1 MITVYCRRLGYCL
14 AALLLGAAAG
24 YGQGLG
30 SGEASLGYTFLRA
43 NAPPGQCGCF
53 NMNGLSGEFA
63 AGLGHGFSVVADL
76 GGDHQGNVTGS
87 GQSLWVVNYLFGPR
101 LSYRRSKRWTPFA
114 QFLVG
119 GARGSGTLFGTAATS
134 SSAAT
139 SGSAN
144 GFALSTGGGLDFNAT
159 QHFAIRLF
167 QLEYFNTRLPN
178 SVNGVQNNLRWTA
191 GVVFRFGK
199 K

>member
-1 MITVYCRRLGYCL
+1 MITAYFRRLGCCL
-14 AALLLGAAAG
+14 AALLLGAALG
-24 YGQGLG
+24 YGQGM
-30 SGEASLGYTFLRA
+30 EASAGYTYIRA

-63 AGLGHGFSVVADL
+63 ARLRYGFSIVGDIGADRQ
-76 GGDHQGNVTGS
+76 GDVDAS
-87 GQSLWVVNYLFGPR
+87 GQSLWLVNYLVGPR
-101 LSYRRSKRWTPFA
+101 ISYRKSKRVTPFA

-119 GARGSGTLFGTAATS
+119 GAHATGTIYGTAATS
-134 SSAAT
+134 SAPAT

-144 GFALSTGGGLDFNAT
+144 GFAFSTGGGLDYNLT
-159 QHFAIRLF
+159 KHFAIRMF
-167 QLEYFNTRLPN
+167 QLEYLNTRLPN
-178 SVNGVQNNLRWTA
+178 TVNGFQNNLRITA